1 MNYQEFKNKLKECQL
16 NIREFSDLTGINSNG
31 ISYNWKKVDTIP
43 KWAETWLD
51 NYQKAQLIDDIKSK
65 LCSDNSNN

>member
-1 MNYQEFKNKLKECQL
+1 MDYQEFKNKLKECKL
-16 NIREFSDLTGINSNG
+16 NIKEFANLTGLNPDSISNS
-31 ISYNWKKVDTIP
+31 WKKVDKIP